1 MSKLVRLE
9 KIKFPNTISQLS
21 NFDMSAEYFVVKQ
34 ASPTHAS
41 MCQDYTVS
49 WAIQTIFILE
59 DPVLQKLSSKNQMQE
74 LQPSIQSGA
83 QQHIISCRHRSK

>member
-34 ASPTHAS
+34 ASYP
-41 MCQDYTVS
+41 CIDVS
-49 WAIQTIFILE
+49 RLYSVLGDTDNI
-59 DPVLQKLSSKNQMQE
+59 DP
-74 LQPSIQSGA
+74 PRP
-83 QQHIISCRHRSK
+83 IIIKALG